1 MDRDQHIQEQIDE
14 LNVKLDKVLDFVEY
28 QYRKREE
35 LDDLVKDVSIVTK
48 DAFHHTVQTL
58 DKAGIEF
65 DTCGLDCL
73 MIKLAGNLGTFV
85 KMIDMLESLRDLM
98 KDITPILHQVGLD
111 TIEKFQEFQRK
122 GYIDFII
129 SLGRVAERFM
139 QSFTA
144 EDLKRVESEMETIT
158 SALKNITDP
167 EVLAGFSRMTR
178 ALKEINMNEQQ
189 DDISWW
195 KIMMRLKSPEVRKSL
210 SYSIRLI
217 EAINKKN

>member
-28 QYRKREE
+28 QYHKREE
-35 LDDLVKDVSIVTK
+35 FDDLVKDVSIVTK
-48 DAFHHTVQTL
+48 DAFQHTVQTL
-58 DKAGIEF
+58 DRAGIEL

-73 MIKLAGNLGTFV
+73 MVKLAGNLGTFV
-85 KMIDMLESLRDLM
+85 KMIDMLESFHDLM

-111 TIEKFQEFQRK
+111 TIEKFHEFQRK
-122 GYIDFII
+122 GYIDFVIG
-129 SLGRVAERFM
+129 LGRLAERFM

-144 EDLKRVESEMETIT
+144 EDLKRIESEMETIT

-167 EVLAGFSRMTR
+167 EVLAGINRITS
-178 ALKEINMNEQQ
+178 AVKEINMDEQR
-189 DDISWW
+189 DNVSWW

-217 EAINKKN
+217 EAIHKKN